1 MEAVRRLGVAARF
14 VSGYLYD
21 EALDANGETAMVG
34 SGVTHAWMQ
43 LFLPGAGWLTYDPTN
58 NLMGDSRL
66 IRVAVVRDPS
76 LAAPI
81 SDSWFGAPEAYIGMT
96 ASVKVSR
103 RKKDALG

>member
-43 LFLPGAGWLTYDPTN
+43 LYLPGAGWLTYDPTN

-66 IRVAVVRDPS
+66 IRAAVVRDPS

-81 SDSWFGAPEAYIGMT
+81 SGSWFGAPEAYIGMT